1 MDGELLEAASKALSI
16 EGVYLHWSNIRCKGD
31 FIPQFIEDDLAL
43 VPQYRV
49 NQTSEFKIVT
59 AKERESGAIIRNT
72 IFYFTAGVRLVDGAS
87 LDGADT
93 PEEIPEDAVYIE
105 INTAFRAHY
114 SLDSTVD
121 EDELHPALDEFS
133 RYNVGYH
140 VWPYWREYVQSVC
153 ARVGIPTVPIPMY
166 KLPQRKSDGHPASEN
181 ERVAP
186 RMNEILKCSTK
197 RKFADR
203 YESADSKARELV
215 DAFFDR
221 VCAKYPDIW
230 VYPTDKPD
238 LRFNAGP
245 RVAATLELKK
255 RPPYLRLYL
264 LKIPNAIPGTRLE
277 FHPTAGPVLQSYI
290 VIANKDDLDDAMRYM
305 ERSVENARQD

>member
-1 MDGELLEAASKALSI
+1 MNRELLEVATKALSI
-16 EGVYLHWSNIRCKGD
+16 EGVYIHWSNIRCKDD

-49 NQTSEFKIVT
+49 NQISEFKIAT
-59 AKERESGAIIRNT
+59 AKEQESGDITRNA
-72 IFYFTAGVRLVDGAS
+72 IFYFTAGVRLIDSAS

-93 PEEIPEDAVYIE
+93 PGEIPEDAVYVE
-105 INTAFRAHY
+105 INTEFRAHY
-114 SLDSTVD
+114 GLDSTAD
-121 EDELHPALDEFS
+121 EGELHPALEDFS

-166 KLPQRKSDGHPASEN
+166 KLPQRKSDEHLTSEN
-181 ERVAP
+181 ERVTS
-186 RMNEILKCSTK
+186 RMNEILKRSTK
-197 RKFADR
+197 RKFVER
-203 YESADSKARELV
+203 YESADSEARELV
-215 DAFFDR
+215 DAFLDR
-221 VCAKYPDIW
+221 VCAKYPDIR
-230 VYPTDKPD
+230 VYPTDRPD
-238 LRFNAGP
+238 LRFNAGS

-277 FHPTAGPVLQSYI
+277 FHSTAGPVLQSY
-290 VIANKDDLDDAMRYM
+290 VVVADQDDLDDAMRYM

>member
-1 MDGELLEAASKALSI
+1 MNRELLEVATRALHI
-16 EGVYLHWSNIRCKGD
+16 DGVYLHWSNIRCKDD

-59 AKERESGAIIRNT
+59 VKEREGSDITRNA
-72 IFYFTAGVRLVDGAS
+72 IFYFTAGIRLVDGAS

-93 PEEIPEDAVYIE
+93 PEEIPEDAVYVQI
-105 INTAFRAHY
+105 TTQFRAHY
-114 SLDSTVD
+114 GLDSTAG
-121 EDELHPALDEFS
+121 ESELHPALEEFG

-140 VWPYWREYVQSVC
+140 VWPYWREYVQSIC
-153 ARVGIPTVPIPMY
+153 ARIGIPPIPIPMY
-166 KLPQRKSDGHPASEN
+166 RLPQWESDGHPTSEN
-181 ERVAP
+181 ERVTS
-186 RMNEILKCSTK
+186 RMNEILRHSTK

-203 YESADSKARELV
+203 YESADSEVRELV
-215 DAFFDR
+215 DAFIDR

-264 LKIPNAIPGTRLE
+264 LNVPNAIPGTQLT
-277 FHPTAGPVLQSYI
+277 FHSTAGPVLQSYV
-290 VIANKDDLDDAMRYM
+290 VIANKDNLDDAMRYM